1 MSPFCLNW
9 FWFIGF
15 CVSVFVSTF
24 CFPRFYRN
32 VLLLRAAPYFID
44 DMLEKCM
51 PIFFFKISY
60 HLIHLRAL
68 HSHLHHINTMHQF
81 YSHDSIRFK
90 FYACLLFLIHPCLS
104 TRCLQ
109 FGYKSHAR
117 SSRMLHAFKFMSNIW
132 ISMLTIARKCTYI
145 VTIQLCW
152 DSLIKVNRYNRRTRA
167 PLFLCVKNIY
177 TFQIKTVYF
186 FFIFGWCLYNSRM
199 NWTENVIENILLGRR
214 SMKNA
219 QRRMETKSFAFDFF
233 ECHDSTELN
242 RPVECYKYVTLL
254 PWTIQLTVR
263 FKCVGIFYP
272 WSCDKSLLDSRQ
284 RRKRERNRSNM
295 KRLG

>member
-90 FYACLLFLIHPCLS
+90 FYSCLLFLIHPCLS

-152 DSLIKVNRYNRRTRA
+152 DSLIKVNR
-167 PLFLCVKNIY
+167 
-177 TFQIKTVYF
+177 
-186 FFIFGWCLYNSRM
+186 
-199 NWTENVIENILLGRR
+199 
-214 SMKNA
+214 
-219 QRRMETKSFAFDFF
+219 
-233 ECHDSTELN
+233 
-242 RPVECYKYVTLL
+242 
-254 PWTIQLTVR
+254 
-263 FKCVGIFYP
+263 
-272 WSCDKSLLDSRQ
+272 
-284 RRKRERNRSNM
+284 
-295 KRLG
+295 